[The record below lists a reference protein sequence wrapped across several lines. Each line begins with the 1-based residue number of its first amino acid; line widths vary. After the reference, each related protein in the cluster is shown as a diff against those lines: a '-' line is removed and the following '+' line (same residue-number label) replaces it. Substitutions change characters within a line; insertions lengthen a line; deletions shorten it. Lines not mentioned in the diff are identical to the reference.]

1 LGENK
6 GKLARGF
13 AMKEKSNVVPL
24 WDTPE
29 LSEQDAPDQSV
40 QDTHW
45 AVDVLPLADDNR
57 HKCIRLMIPTMHE
70 EFLYEC
76 LQPFRRRLTVN
87 T

>member
-1 LGENK
+1 
-6 GKLARGF
+6 
-13 AMKEKSNVVPL
+13 MKETSNVVPL
-24 WDTPE
+24 WNTPE

-45 AVDVLPLADDNR
+45 AMDVLPLADDNR

-70 EFLYEC
+70 EYLYEC
-76 LQPFRRRLTVN
+76 LKPFVQRLTGN